1 MVMNTKEKSYIK
13 KEIDKLPPEL
23 VKEVWNFIEFLIQKE
38 KRKKWIEFD
47 EWAVN
52 LAKQRGFSHLTE
64 EDISKIVTSYRESK

>member
-47 EWAVN
+47 EWMVN
-52 LAKQRGFSHLTE
+52 LAKERGFSHLTE

>member
-52 LAKQRGFSHLTE
+52 LAKERGFSHLTE